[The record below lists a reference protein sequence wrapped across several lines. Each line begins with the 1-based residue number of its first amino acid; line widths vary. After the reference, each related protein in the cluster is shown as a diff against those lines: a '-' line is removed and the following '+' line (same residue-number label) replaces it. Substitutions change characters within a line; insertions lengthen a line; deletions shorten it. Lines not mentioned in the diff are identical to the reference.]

1 MYHRYIGRGDNA
13 KSAFLFCRVN
23 TLGHTKK
30 LDDHNMTSRTCV
42 YFVDNIDGV
51 SGAKMEQMLIFA
63 YSYSCNIDKPTRI
76 PTNSEYA
83 YYKKLII
90 YFGKKKYNKIM
101 DNFQSNYSCI
111 GLKEQDGIYR
121 FIYYS

>member
-23 TLGHTKK
+23 TLGHTKN
-30 LDDHNMTSRTCV
+30 LDGDNITSRTSV

-51 SGAKMEQMLIFA
+51 SGAKMEQMILFA
-63 YSYSCNIDKPTRI
+63 YSCNIDNNPTRI

-90 YFGKKKYNKIM
+90 YFGNKKYNKIM
-101 DNFQSNYSCI
+101 KNFKSSNSCI